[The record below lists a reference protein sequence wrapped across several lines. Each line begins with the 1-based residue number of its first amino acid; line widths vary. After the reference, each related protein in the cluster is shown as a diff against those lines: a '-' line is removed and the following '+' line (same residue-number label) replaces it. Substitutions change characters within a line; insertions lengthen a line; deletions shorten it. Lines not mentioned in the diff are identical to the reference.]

1 MLIISWR
8 TGWAGTHGS
17 RRAWSIRCRET
28 TPTWSGPAGAGNVS
42 WRGATG
48 TAAMWSGAAMT
59 GDPKA
64 VVAMPI
70 GGGRWGDHAEVV
82 GAGGGGQRQLERC
95 YRYGGHVVRR
105 RHDGRPEADR
115 GDADGGGRADTGQP
129 GPAESDPEHVRT
141 PFTVLL

>member
-17 RRAWSIRCRET
+17 RRAWSIRYRET

-59 GDPKA
+59 GDQKPI
-64 VVAMPI
+64 VAMPM
-70 GGGRWGDHAEVV
+70 AV
-82 GAGGGGQRQLERC
+82 GVPIRASQGLRRAILSICELLLPFYYDISRT
-95 YRYGGHVVRR
+95 VEVRR
-105 RHDGRPEADR
+105 ASCQE
-115 GDADGGGRADTGQP
+115 
-129 GPAESDPEHVRT
+129 
-141 PFTVLL
+141 

>member
-17 RRAWSIRCRET
+17 RRAWAIRCRGT
-28 TPTWSGPAGAGNVS
+28 TPTWAGPAGGGHVR
-42 WRGATG
+42 WGGATG
-48 TAAMWSGAAMT
+48 T
-59 GDPKA
+59 
-64 VVAMPI
+64 
-70 GGGRWGDHAEVV
+70 GGPG
-82 GAGGGGQRQLERC
+82 
-95 YRYGGHVVRR
+95 VRR

-129 GPAESDPEHVRT
+129 GPAESDPEHLRT